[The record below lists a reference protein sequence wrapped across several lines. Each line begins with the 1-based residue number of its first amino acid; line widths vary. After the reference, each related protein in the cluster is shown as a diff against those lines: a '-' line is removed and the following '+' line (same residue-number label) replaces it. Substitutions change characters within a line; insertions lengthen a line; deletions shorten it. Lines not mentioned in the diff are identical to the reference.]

1 MARKHGVLIIG
12 VVLQRFCHVLE
23 KEIGRHEPGSAVVE
37 IDGVVLHGELVEL
50 CPDGQLVTRLGHE
63 LCGES
68 SPELLRQ
75 HWLR

>member
-1 MARKHGVLIIG
+1 M
-12 VVLQRFCHVLE
+12 
-23 KEIGRHEPGSAVVE
+23 VE

-50 CPDGQLVTRLGHE
+50 SPDGKLVTRLGHE

>member
-1 MARKHGVLIIG
+1 M
-12 VVLQRFCHVLE
+12 
-23 KEIGRHEPGSAVVE
+23 VE

-50 CPDGQLVTRLGHE
+50 CPDGKLVTRLGHE